1 MRPQPPDGAGTGLL
15 AALAGGATSRR
26 PLTVASTFPSAAGA
40 GTAMARTRSAAKA
53 VDEPEREDT
62 GMVLPPVPSQDD
74 QSNDPA
80 VRAGGIDCGLLLR
93 LAA

>member
-1 MRPQPPDGAGTGLL
+1 
-15 AALAGGATSRR
+15 
-26 PLTVASTFPSAAGA
+26 
-40 GTAMARTRSAAKA
+40 MARTRSAAKA

-93 LAA
+93 LAAQQVH